1 MLSCVLASDLK
12 AKLQADNKT
21 YQEKI
26 AAKDEE
32 FKITYNRMCA
42 FREKCG
48 ELERVVTAVQRE
60 NLDLSDKCAILER
73 ENIILQKQKFH
84 LEEKLGDL
92 DRDVEISEQKEKG
105 ILVELT
111 CKFLS

>member
-1 MLSCVLASDLK
+1 MSDLK
-12 AKLQADNKT
+12 AELQGDNNT
-21 YQEKI
+21 YQEKV

-48 ELERVVTAVQRE
+48 ELETVVTAVRRD
-60 NLDLSDKCAILER
+60 NSDLSDKCAVLER
-73 ENIILQKQKFH
+73 ENKMLQTQKFN

-92 DRDVEISEQKEKG
+92 DRDVEIFEQKEKG
-105 ILVELT
+105 I
-111 CKFLS
+111 S